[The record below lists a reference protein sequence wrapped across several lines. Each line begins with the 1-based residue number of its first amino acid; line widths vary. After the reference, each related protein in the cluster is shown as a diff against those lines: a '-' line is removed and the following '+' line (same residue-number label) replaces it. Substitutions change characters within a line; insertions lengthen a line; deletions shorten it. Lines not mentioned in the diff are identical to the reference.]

1 MPRINHIAL
10 KVPDLAQAS
19 ALYEGV
25 FGFRHVSTVKNPGRT
40 SRHLSDGYL
49 FLTMIQY
56 DSEDAPEAGFAGAG
70 PCIHHFGIV
79 VDDPA
84 AYEAKLLE
92 AGCEVLSGTSAAL
105 PVKFR
110 PSPGV
115 VAELLADDSIPVD
128 AKGGAR

>member
-10 KVPDLAQAS
+10 KVPDLMQAS

-40 SRHLSDGYL
+40 SRHLTDGYL
-49 FLTMIQY
+49 FLTMIEY
-56 DSEDAPEAGFAGAG
+56 EGEDAPEAGFAGPG
-70 PCIHHFGIV
+70 GCIHHFGIV
-79 VDDPA
+79 VDDPV
-84 AYEAKLLE
+84 AYEAKLRE
-92 AGCEVLSGTSAAL
+92 AGCEVLSGSAAAL

-110 PSPGV
+110 ASQGV

-128 AKGGAR
+128 AKGPAR